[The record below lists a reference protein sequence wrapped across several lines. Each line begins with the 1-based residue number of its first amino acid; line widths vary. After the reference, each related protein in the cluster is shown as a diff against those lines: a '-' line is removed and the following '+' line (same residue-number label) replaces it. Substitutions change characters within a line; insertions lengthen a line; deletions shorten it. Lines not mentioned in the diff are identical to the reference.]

1 MKYKVI
7 TEPTAEFVSVEEAR
21 RHCRIIGTQD
31 DAYLSALIT
40 AARET
45 AEGYHGLVY
54 AETGIAA
61 AAARL
66 EKSYDLPVRPF
77 KQLTSVIATDRN
89 GETHDL
95 TEYYTFDTF
104 GNALVSVRELPHL
117 ELAALNPVIISY
129 IAGSKPSSR
138 TKQAILLLVGHWY
151 EHREAVVDGGQ
162 SYEVPMAADALLQ
175 MERHL

>member
-7 TEPTAEFVSVEEAR
+7 TEPTAEFISIEEAR
-21 RHCRIIGTQD
+21 RQCRIIGTQD
-31 DAYLSALIT
+31 DAYLGTLIT

-45 AEGYHGLVY
+45 AEGYHDRVY

-61 AAARL
+61 AADRL
-66 EKSYDLPVRPF
+66 ETSFDLPVKPF
-77 KQLTSVIATDRN
+77 SRLISVIATDRD
-89 GETHDL
+89 GGSHDL
-95 TEYYTFDTF
+95 TEYYTFDEF
-104 GNALVSVRELPHL
+104 GGALVAVRELPRL
-117 ELAALNPVIISY
+117 ELAALNPVIVSY
-129 IAGSKPSSR
+129 TAGTKPSTR
-138 TKQAILLLVGHWY
+138 TRQAILLLVGHWY